1 MKQPDHAR
9 GAIGRTSGQDRVV
22 AALMPIMAVVSIAYL
37 IIGLAMPV
45 LPLHVH
51 LDSFIALCLLNA
63 ASPKQ
68 GEPPI
73 SCLQQESRA

>member
-1 MKQPDHAR
+1 
-9 GAIGRTSGQDRVV
+9 
-22 AALMPIMAVVSIAYL
+22 MAVVSIAYL

-45 LPLHVH
+45 LPIHVH

-68 GEPPI
+68 GVPPI